1 MPRLTPHQSTR
12 AREDA
17 QRIWQGEWNRRIA
30 LLIVFYATVEL
41 ILFAVY
47 DTGTWDTPLLFVY
60 LGAVS
65 VMMVIS
71 HRNWFRRLEAD
82 LDRGEFLQVEGTVR
96 FPHPIEAL
104 FTPALRYAIF
114 LGDAKL
120 LVGPDTELPGTPED
134 PCCAE
139 VLPSTRIVVS
149 IHRAE

>member
-1 MPRLTPHQSTR
+1 MRQLSATETAHV
-12 AREDA
+12 REDA

-41 ILFAVY
+41 VLFAVY

-82 LDRGEFLQVEGTVR
+82 LDKGELLQVEGTVR

-120 LVGPDTELPGTPED
+120 LVGPDTELPGTPEN

-139 VLPSTRIVVS
+139 VLPSTRIVIS
-149 IHRAE
+149 IRPAE